1 MRFTDVASCNFTLW
15 RGITGHVDV
24 RGKVWRKITESRGI
38 DHYSKI
44 GRGDFDCIAWRGTF
58 EGSDQY
64 GKLQREITE
73 SCDCDVRQE
82 TTVENVDNHVGP
94 GNEAGT
100 WQVMAVN
107 CVSVKQHQAVK
118 VQYGAKH
125 LGADTQQLWQQRS
138 CKGEDGR

>member
-73 SCDCDVRQE
+73 IVTVTYVR
-82 TTVENVDNHVGP
+82 
-94 GNEAGT
+94 
-100 WQVMAVN
+100 
-107 CVSVKQHQAVK
+107 
-118 VQYGAKH
+118 KH
-125 LGADTQQLWQQRS
+125 LWRTWTTMWALGTRLGRGKSWQ
-138 CKGEDGR
+138 